1 MKWKTERLPL
11 LHGTLA
17 NTDHIYAIKS
27 QFVYTRSFANTF
39 SRPTHEMLWK
49 YYFNVDTLKLC
60 WVAGKLTGRNR
71 KLYILKKGIIYSHF
85 ASKFVLQTKP
95 KRLPYRKIF
104 EHEHRK
110 RPNKLISI
118 SPGVVTFRRI
128 TTRTL
133 FNLLLFFFAV
143 SSVIGN
149 CSIWRAGR
157 SVSSEIR
164 SVEFS
169 LPPRIALLLF
179 WKFFTTWKYH
189 LKIWKVLS
197 PSKFLNGSN
206 WK

>member
-118 SPGVVTFRRI
+118 STGIVTFRRI

-133 FNLLLFFFAV
+133 FNLLLFFF
-143 SSVIGN
+143 
-149 CSIWRAGR
+149 CCQ
-157 SVSSEIR
+157 
-164 SVEFS
+164 FS
-169 LPPRIALLLF
+169 DWQLL
-179 WKFFTTWKYH
+179 H
-189 LKIWKVLS
+189 LKGWEKCFFGNQVCGIFTSAKNCTAIILKIFHDLKVS
-197 PSKFLNGSN
+197 FENMKSSFPE
-206 WK
+206 